1 MSKTSAQVVEE
12 IRKAKEELEK
22 SVREAED
29 LLVIW
34 GGLALESA
42 NRAREA
48 TELLLKREAEEAR
61 VNKPDVHTQ
70 LIEEYERNV
79 AANIKYMAEKGIKQV
94 AAEVNETQVIIA
106 RMKAQ
111 EVEGEVIEE
120 NLKIGINSRLKKLI
134 DKEDSLKKQFDELVA
149 RQLAQQEERREI
161 EEARQK
167 DEQQIAR
174 DNTQEARIMMEEEKL
189 RAEEARM
196 KAKEAESQV
205 LQRKWKAEEAAKE
218 EREAIERMLIEQ
230 EEALR
235 KHQEEEKKEVE
246 EKKVAELLSISK
258 EALDF
263 IDSPDD
269 GATHTDE
276 VQASGNSL

>member
-1 MSKTSAQVVEE
+1 MSKTSTQVVEE

-34 GGLALESA
+34 RGLALESA

-61 VNKPDVHTQ
+61 VNKPDAHIQ
-70 LIEEYERNV
+70 IIEEYERGV

-94 AAEVNETQVIIA
+94 AEEVNEVQVIVA

-120 NLKIGINSRLKKLI
+120 NLKIGINSRLKKLM
-134 DKEDSLKKQFDELVA
+134 DKENSLKKQFDELVA

-196 KAKEAESQV
+196 KAKEAESQI
-205 LQRKWKAEEAAKE
+205 LQGKWKAEEAAKE

-235 KHQEEEKKEVE
+235 KHQEEEKKRL
-246 EKKVAELLSISK
+246 KKK
-258 EALDF
+258 R
-263 IDSPDD
+263 
-269 GATHTDE
+269 
-276 VQASGNSL
+276 

>member
-1 MSKTSAQVVEE
+1 MSKTSIQVVEE

-34 GGLALESA
+34 RGLALESA
-42 NRAREA
+42 NRVREA

-61 VNKPDVHTQ
+61 VNKPDAHIQ
-70 LIEEYERNV
+70 MIEEYERSV
-79 AANIKYMAEKGIKQV
+79 ATNIRYMAEKGIKQV
-94 AAEVNETQVIIA
+94 AEEVNEAQVIVA

-120 NLKIGINSRLKKLI
+120 NLKIGINSRLKKLM
-134 DKEDSLKKQFDELVA
+134 DKENSLKIQFDELVA

-161 EEARQK
+161 EEVRQK

-196 KAKEAESQV
+196 KAQEVESQV
-205 LQRKWKAEEAAKE
+205 RLGKWKAEEAAKE
-218 EREAIERMLIEQ
+218 EREAIERMIVEQ
-230 EEALR
+230 EEALK

-258 EALDF
+258 EALDSM
-263 IDSPDD
+263 DSPD

-276 VQASGNSL
+276 VETSGNSL